1 MNKEQIIEKMKERG
15 YTRMMES
22 RNSKDE
28 TVSITFMNETLS
40 IVNGNLSG
48 PLYSVE
54 VWVEDGEFQFMY
66 SIRTSINKLVSPRC
80 GSFMNDEHFARLAVK
95 FEKEVKVLYEHFG

>member
-1 MNKEQIIEKMKERG
+1 MKKEQVIEKMHERG

-40 IVNGNLSG
+40 IVNENLSG

-66 SIRTSINKLVSPRC
+66 SMRTSINKLVSPRC
-80 GSFMNDEHFARLAVK
+80 GSVMNDEHFSRLATK
-95 FEKEVKVLYEHFG
+95 FEREVAVLHEHFG